1 MGIIAR
7 QSLKGTIVNYIGAF
21 IGFISTMFIVTRFL
35 SSEEI
40 GLTRVLFEAATFIG
54 TFAQLGITSSAIRF
68 FPSFKSKDGNN
79 HGFFFY
85 MMMVPLV
92 GCLIFL
98 PFFGL
103 LQDVICDYF
112 KENSSLFVDYYDWLI
127 PLMFFVVYLGVFETY
142 ANLLM
147 RIVIPKVIREIVIR
161 LLLIV
166 VYLLYAFHVINLTG
180 FVTGY
185 VAVYGVAMLCNFF
198 YVSKIGSVTLKH
210 DSSFINK
217 DLRKDILKYT
227 LFLMIGVIGGSITSR
242 LDIFMVSAELGLNY
256 AGIYSIAFYMVAI
269 IDIPSRSITAIS
281 SPVAADALRA
291 GEFERANDLYK
302 KVALHQLLIGGFI
315 FLILWINIDNIF
327 AIIPQGDIYK
337 EGKWVV
343 FYIGLSRLIIMF
355 LGFGYTLISFSK
367 YYYWGLYFTFFITL
381 ITILTNQWL
390 IPILG
395 ISGAAIATLLTCVIS
410 HAVQQ
415 WLVFVK
421 VKGNPYTK
429 NTFKLILLLIL
440 LYGVNCL
447 LPQVD
452 NPWFD
457 GIYRTLIICL
467 MGGIAVYFS
476 WLSEEITNLVNQVL
490 KIKVK

>member
-1 MGIIAR
+1 M
-7 QSLKGTIVNYIGAF
+7 
-21 IGFISTMFIVTRFL
+21 
-35 SSEEI
+35 
-40 GLTRVLFEAATFIG
+40 
-54 TFAQLGITSSAIRF
+54 
-68 FPSFKSKDGNN
+68 
-79 HGFFFY
+79 
-85 MMMVPLV
+85 
-92 GCLIFL
+92 
-98 PFFGL
+98 
-103 LQDVICDYF
+103 
-112 KENSSLFVDYYDWLI
+112 
-127 PLMFFVVYLGVFETY
+127 YLGVFETY

-302 KVALHQLLIGGFI
+302 KVAFN
-315 FLILWINIDNIF
+315 WR
-327 AIIPQGDIYK
+327 IY
-337 EGKWVV
+337 
-343 FYIGLSRLIIMF
+343 
-355 LGFGYTLISFSK
+355 
-367 YYYWGLYFTFFITL
+367 FFD
-381 ITILTNQWL
+381 
-390 IPILG
+390 
-395 ISGAAIATLLTCVIS
+395 
-410 HAVQQ
+410 
-415 WLVFVK
+415 FM
-421 VKGNPYTK
+421 
-429 NTFKLILLLIL
+429 
-440 LYGVNCL
+440 
-447 LPQVD
+447 D
-452 NPWFD
+452 
-457 GIYRTLIICL
+457 
-467 MGGIAVYFS
+467 
-476 WLSEEITNLVNQVL
+476 
-490 KIKVK
+490 

>member
-1 MGIIAR
+1 
-7 QSLKGTIVNYIGAF
+7 
-21 IGFISTMFIVTRFL
+21 
-35 SSEEI
+35 
-40 GLTRVLFEAATFIG
+40 
-54 TFAQLGITSSAIRF
+54 
-68 FPSFKSKDGNN
+68 
-79 HGFFFY
+79 
-85 MMMVPLV
+85 
-92 GCLIFL
+92 
-98 PFFGL
+98 
-103 LQDVICDYF
+103 
-112 KENSSLFVDYYDWLI
+112 
-127 PLMFFVVYLGVFETY
+127 
-142 ANLLM
+142 
-147 RIVIPKVIREIVIR
+147 
-161 LLLIV
+161 
-166 VYLLYAFHVINLTG
+166 
-180 FVTGY
+180 
-185 VAVYGVAMLCNFF
+185 
-198 YVSKIGSVTLKH
+198 
-210 DSSFINK
+210 
-217 DLRKDILKYT
+217 
-227 LFLMIGVIGGSITSR
+227 MIGVIGGSITSR

-467 MGGIAVYFS
+467 MGGIAVYLS
-476 WLSEEITNLVNQVL
+476 RLSEEITNLVNQVL